1 MEDKLRHA
9 FDALQMPEACAN
21 RIEEEL
27 CKPTGE
33 KKGYCAE
40 PVQSTRGSWITG
52 IAAAAAL
59 LAVVIAGSFLGGG
72 ADTRL
77 SNGETVTEATV
88 ETNGEAM
95 DAIQQELEDLK
106 ERLGMEEADFRFD
119 QYFVVGEDGRVYRR
133 YEAAIK
139 TAPDFLED
147 ANGRLY
153 FVGSGE
159 KIDITDEISLE
170 KPYICFYTDA
180 NNTKQCLVIGRTS
193 PGPYVDISNSVGWF
207 SFYWADDTLY
217 WLSGGGTHWS
227 NWMNCEWPWLSNAVG
242 ELGFPWI
249 SHSEPETTAPPAHE
263 HQDSHDHH

>member
-27 CKPTGE
+27 CKPNNK

-106 ERLGMEEADFRFD
+106 ERLGIADADFRFD
-119 QYFVVGEDGRVYRR
+119 QYFVVGEDGKVYRR

-170 KPYICFYTDA
+170 EPYIYIYTDE
-180 NNTKQCLVIGRTS
+180 NNTKQALIVGCIS
-193 PGPYVDISNSVGWF
+193 PGPYVDIGNSVGWITF
-207 SFYWADDTLY
+207 EWEDGAENWT
-217 WLSGGGTHWS
+217 SGGGTHWS
-227 NWMNCEWPWLSNAVG
+227 NWMNCEWPWLTKAKE
-242 ELGFPWI
+242 ELDIPWSGSDARGGF
-249 SHSEPETTAPPAHE
+249 
-263 HQDSHDHH
+263 QDSHDHH